1 MSRLS
6 VVLVT
11 ANPPGS
17 IGDGGSFVK
26 IDGRESLLR
35 CVELFV
41 NREGVEQV
49 IVTISN
55 DKVDEAKKK
64 YAPHF
69 GLSGVK
75 LVAAGA
81 KWSEHLKAAAERID
95 ADVTHV
101 VVHDAARPA
110 VPFGDIDAVI
120 VSAEKHDAVTL
131 VAPLR
136 QPLLEVDEGNQPIG
150 YERPGRYVTLLT
162 PQVFSRAAFMS
173 LAVSGSELHASRWTL
188 VNGSPLNVRLGG
200 AGDEKLVKAMLSLL
214 PKPKVRG
221 PLSPFEEAQ
230 W

>member
-1 MSRLS
+1 MSRLA

-11 ANPPGS
+11 ANPPGMS
-17 IGDGGSFVK
+17 GDGGAFAK

-49 IVTISN
+49 IVTVSN
-55 DKVDEAKKK
+55 DKLDDAKKK
-64 YAPHF
+64 YAAHF

-75 LVAAGA
+75 LVPAGA
-81 KWSEHLKAAAERID
+81 KWSEQLKAAAELVSAD
-95 ADVTHV
+95 ATHV
-101 VVHDAARPA
+101 IVHDAARPA
-110 VPFGDIDAVI
+110 VPFGDIDALI
-120 VSAEKHDAVTL
+120 EAAEKHDAVTL

-136 QPLLEVDEGNQPIG
+136 QSLLELDEGNQPIG
-150 YERPGRYVTLLT
+150 YERPSRYVALLT
-162 PQVFSRAAFMS
+162 PQAFTRAAFVA
-173 LAVSGSELHASRWTL
+173 LANSGSELHASKWTL
-188 VNGSPLNVRLGG
+188 VNGSSLNIRLGTS
-200 AGDEKLVKAMLSLL
+200 GDEKLVKAMLSML